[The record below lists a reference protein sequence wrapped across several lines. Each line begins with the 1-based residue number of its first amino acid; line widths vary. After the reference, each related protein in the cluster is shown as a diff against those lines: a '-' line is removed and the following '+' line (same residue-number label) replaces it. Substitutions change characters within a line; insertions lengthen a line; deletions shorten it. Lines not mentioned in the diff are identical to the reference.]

1 MFIIK
6 RLLLFLFLS
15 SCCISG
21 YAQVGINTEVPDEK
35 SILEIIS
42 SDKGILIPRMTEAQR
57 DAIQPTTTNQ
67 QSLLIFNTD
76 EDCFN
81 YWHKVDMEWK
91 SICGKIG
98 KANFEISDCNS
109 IAVTGHYL
117 DKTSLG
123 TGHYI
128 TVNVVVTKP
137 GTYTIT
143 AMPNPENGYYFTLS
157 GEFLATGSYKL
168 IIPGAGTPT
177 NFTPTGGLGDLIQ
190 FTLNGILSTCTT
202 RIIIED
208 SSVKPEYTMNCNS
221 TQVNGVYLL
230 DKPLDNTNTITITIN
245 ASAAATGATYIMT
258 TEEVGGIRFSAAG
271 TLVAGRQTIT
281 LQGTGTP
288 TTLDPIRVTITSNSS
303 ISSTTCSATIYVA
316 YTKKRILTIGSD
328 PNGFGY
334 NFSGTAQSGR
344 MLNASNNFGT
354 LASSIIKCE
363 GFEII
368 DGGANPTNAQ
378 MQTWL
383 LGPNPVDI
391 VITGYVNNTIGNTSQ
406 GPAFR
411 EYLLN
416 GGVVLAFIDNN
427 GTQAQPFLRTVLNDN
442 SISAGNINGAAA
454 GMVYTL
460 SNVNHPILN
469 GPFGDIRGLQWGED
483 ASYTQGAT
491 GLPTN
496 DITIFSTDTDI
507 SGSNNGSGAVT
518 AFVHNT
524 LNLVYVGDG
533 GFNSSNTINSSPYT
547 ICPFRVDANNAPV
560 GRPNWGRSKSFSV
573 YNSVFTANAI
583 AWAINRAQFKTQ

>member
-1 MFIIK
+1 MIK
-6 RLLLFLFLS
+6 QLILFLFLS
-15 SCCISG
+15 TFCLSG
-21 YAQVGINTEVPDEK
+21 YAQVGINTETPDEK
-35 SILEIIS
+35 AILEIIS

-57 DAIQPTTTNQ
+57 DAIQPTTANQ

-81 YWHKVDMEWK
+81 YWHKVDLEWK

-98 KANFEISDCNS
+98 KADFEITDCNS
-109 IAVTGHYL
+109 IAVAGHYL

-128 TVNVVVTKP
+128 TVDVAVTKT

-157 GEFLATGSYKL
+157 GEFLATGSYRL

-177 NFTPTGGLGDLIQ
+177 TFTPAGGLGDLIQ
-190 FTLNGILSTCTT
+190 FTLNGVLSTCTT

-221 TQVNGVYLL
+221 TRVNGVYLL
-230 DKPLDNTNTITITIN
+230 DKPLDNTNTISVTIN

-271 TLVAGRQTIT
+271 TLVSGQQTIT

-288 TTLDPIRVTITSNSS
+288 NTLDPIKVTITSNSS
-303 ISSTTCSATIYVA
+303 ISATTCSATIYVA

-354 LASSIIKCE
+354 SANSIIKCE
-363 GFEII
+363 GFDII
-368 DGGANPTNAQ
+368 NGGINPTDAQ
-378 MQTWL
+378 IQTWL
-383 LGPNPVDI
+383 LGPDPVDI
-391 VITGYVNNTIGNTSQ
+391 VITGYVNATIGNTSQ

-411 EYLLN
+411 QYLLN
-416 GGVVLAFIDNN
+416 GGVVLAFMDNN
-427 GTQAQPFLRTVLNDN
+427 GVQAQPFLRAVLNNN
-442 SISAGNINGAAA
+442 SISAGNINGAAP

-496 DITIFSTDTDI
+496 EITIFSTDTDI
-507 SGSNNGSGAVT
+507 SGSNTPQGAVT

-524 LNLVYVGDG
+524 LNLLYVGDG
-533 GFNSSNTINSSPYT
+533 GFNSSNTVNTSLYT
-547 ICPFRVDANNAPV
+547 ICPFRVDANNAPI
-560 GRPNWGRSKSFSV
+560 GRPNWGRGSALYTV
-573 YNSVFTANAI
+573 YNSLLTANAL
-583 AWAINRAQFKTQ
+583 AWAIEKAQFKSQ